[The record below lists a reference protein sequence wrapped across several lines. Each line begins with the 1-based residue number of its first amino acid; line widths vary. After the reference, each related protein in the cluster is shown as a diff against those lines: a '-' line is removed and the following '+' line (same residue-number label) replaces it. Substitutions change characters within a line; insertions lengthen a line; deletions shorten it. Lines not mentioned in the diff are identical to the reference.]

1 MPIIHNLFIIL
12 CLHTITAQ
20 LTINLI
26 VFFSLFIVTATFI
39 LELESEPLTDVEEVS
54 LNVSLNTSGATLALI
69 SLMASLTVICGQQ
82 GSNVN
87 EKLALKL
94 TPLPLLDFFVY

>member
-1 MPIIHNLFIIL
+1 MPIIHNLLIIL

-39 LELESEPLTDVEEVS
+39 LELVSEPLTDVEEVS
-54 LNVSLNTSGATLALI
+54 LNVPLNTSGATLALI
-69 SLMASLTVICGQQ
+69 SLMASLTDICGQQ